1 MKDPVKIG
9 TAVIEKSQIAAVMP
23 TKESTGATRKLL
35 VFLLSGQTITI
46 PASETDKEI
55 LTKVT

>member
-1 MKDPVKIG
+1 MENPVKIG

-23 TKESTGATRKLL
+23 TKESAGPARKLL
-35 VFLLSGQTITI
+35 VFLRSGQTITI

-55 LTKVT
+55 LTKLT